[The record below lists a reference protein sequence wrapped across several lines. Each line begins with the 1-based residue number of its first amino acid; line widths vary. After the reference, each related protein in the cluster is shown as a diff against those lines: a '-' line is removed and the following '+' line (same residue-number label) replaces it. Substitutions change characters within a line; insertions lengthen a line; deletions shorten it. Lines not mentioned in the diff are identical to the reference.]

1 MPNENGNRLTKQVGS
16 STNTTTYYYGSN
28 RLDSTRGV
36 EGVNY
41 SYNANGSVA
50 VDSNLTGTYIPH
62 YQYDKLGRVAKI
74 TGLAAGTDSMTY
86 DTENKRVRKFQGPEY
101 SLYLYDIFGNVI
113 TVFSTTGGDIEQ
125 NYIWANGEPRAKVVP
140 LDDPAADLYYY
151 FHTDHLG
158 TPYVLTTST
167 KAVDWKISTDPFGET
182 VTEQNGDDNNFR
194 FPGQLLDR
202 ESGLN
207 YNWHRYYQPKIGRY
221 YQVDP
226 LSGLV
231 GDPQSANRYLYVGN
245 NPTGFSDRLG
255 LQKDPCKCKT
265 QKSYLRR
272 VVDNFNQTN
281 KPILGSFGVSSFTG
295 FSLRAGKVVAA
306 ETQGITFGRFVL
318 SGFKGITTGS
328 AVFTSV
334 ETGIIALGTQ
344 VLSSAVVLVSFE
356 TGVLIGSFIN
366 AAIDDPCR

>member
-1 MPNENGNRLTKQVGS
+1 MEEKIVRKIDAC
-16 STNTTTYYYGSN
+16 Y
-28 RLDSTRGV
+28 DSDDL
-36 EGVNY
+36 
-41 SYNANGSVA
+41 YNLNGSVTS
-50 VDSNLTGTYIPH
+50 VGSPTYV
-62 YQYDKLGRVAKI
+62 YDKLNRIVKI
-74 TGLAAGTDSMTY
+74 TGITPTDTFAY
-86 DTENKRVRKFQGPEY
+86 DAENKRIRSNESGFDFVNIH
-101 SLYLYDIFGNVI
+101 DIFGNLISQWWVNSPFYF
-113 TVFSTTGGDIEQ
+113 TD
-125 NYIWANGEPRAKVVP
+125 YIWANGEPRMRIDTLELLGFGP
-140 LDDPAADLYYY
+140 GEGPSNGGEPPPSGPETRYW

-158 TPYVLTTST
+158 TPYVFTDSN
-167 KAVDWKISTDPFGET
+167 KAVMWRLSTDPFGEVVSELT
-182 VTEQNGDDNNFR
+182 PPQYDENLR

-202 ESGLN
+202 STGLN
-207 YNWHRYYQPKIGRY
+207 YNWHRYYQSKIGRY
-221 YQVDP
+221 YQWDP
-226 LSGLV
+226 ISGLV
-231 GDPQSANRYLYVGN
+231 GDPQSANRYAYVGN
-245 NPTGFSDRLG
+245 NPTGFTDWLG
-255 LQKDPCKCKT
+255 LQKDPCRCKT

-281 KPILGSFGVSSFTG
+281 KPILGFFGVSSFAG
-295 FSLRAGKVVAA
+295 FSLRASKVVAA